1 MPGSLDSLA
10 AWARRTTT
18 SFTELLSSGFGRE
31 DMAPE
36 EPEPAAPGEP
46 IYRLKQWPRLSSA
59 LKTADV
65 FRTLSVMSNRP
76 VNRRWI
82 LSSSKMRPEQVDSLI
97 ARLIEQG
104 AVEVI
109 DTARFAPSQPG

>member
-1 MPGSLDSLA
+1 MPRALDTIA
-10 AWARRTTT
+10 AWARRKTT

-31 DMAPE
+31 DMAAE

-46 IYRLKQWPRLSSA
+46 IYRLRQWPHLSSN
-59 LKTADV
+59 LKTAEV

-82 LSSSKMRPEQVDSLI
+82 LSSSRMRPEQVDTLL
-97 ARLIEQG
+97 ARLVEQG